1 MVNGTNGNCTRLMF
15 SATIVTLRIAVIVI
29 LISRKFG
36 FLLVFSIGRLPLRT
50 DNKFKFVVESKH
62 PQHLDFHFY
71 ASSGAIW
78 AVDSDVDKLIYD
90 MKRDGYSFGLWF
102 IPHSIKTTY
111 DIKLFAPVI
120 DGASYL
126 GYYEL
131 QQNLNN
137 D

>member
-15 SATIVTLRIAVIVI
+15 SATIATLRIAVIVI

-36 FLLVFSIGRLPLRT
+36 FLPGFSIGRLPLRT
-50 DNKFKFVVESKH
+50 DNKFKFVADNKH

>member
-1 MVNGTNGNCTRLMF
+1 M
-15 SATIVTLRIAVIVI
+15 
-29 LISRKFG
+29 
-36 FLLVFSIGRLPLRT
+36 FSIGRLPLRT
-50 DNKFKFVVESKH
+50 DNKFKFIVESKH

-90 MKRDGYSFGLWF
+90 MKKDGYSFGLWF